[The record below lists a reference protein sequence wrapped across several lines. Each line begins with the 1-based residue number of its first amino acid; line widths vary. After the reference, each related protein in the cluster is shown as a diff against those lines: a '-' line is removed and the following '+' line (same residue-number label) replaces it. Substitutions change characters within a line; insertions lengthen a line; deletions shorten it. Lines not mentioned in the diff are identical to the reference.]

1 MVIKSLEVAG
11 LMAALADWLTV
22 QAGGV
27 AIRRGIQMSPTYLVS
42 IGRQTEYIYF
52 TTSACAA

>member
-1 MVIKSLEVAG
+1 
-11 LMAALADWLTV
+11 MAALADWLTV

-27 AIRRGIQMSPTYLVS
+27 AIRRGIQMSPTYLS